1 MKLSVP
7 IPDLKKVLARGNEAE
22 SHIKLLNTHKFI
34 SYNPDKSR
42 NVFLYMDAYGD
53 GHLET
58 SAGTFLL
65 KTANTLDIWLKPSNV
80 ECRLPLS
87 MYNNKISGIDQLVK
101 STHSTGYSYDNNA
114 IGWNSDIDLPVCK
127 SATFGERSLG
137 FVPVLSVYRDGTPF
151 SIPAGAEPVPIQ
163 FNATEYDEL
172 SGWDSN
178 LYEYTIQKSGKYW
191 LNFGMTAENIASQN
205 NQMALNLYVNDT
217 PIGGGTVTLNN
228 NEIKSFCKSR
238 FIEFNQGDIIYL
250 GVIVAYD
257 NVDLQDRPYNTYFQ
271 MAYLGL

>member
-1 MKLSVP
+1 MRLFFP
-7 IPDLKKVLARGNEAE
+7 TPDLKKVLARGNKADRDILIKDGKNLILYNSSNLIFGKQYIDE
-22 SHIKLLNTHKFI
+22 SNNLIAGEKCNGVKLYAGDWPRFWVASSLITSYQDLNL
-34 SYNPDKSR
+34 YNR
-42 NVFLYMDAYGD
+42 IINNILY
-53 GHLET
+53 LE
-58 SAGTFLL
+58 
-65 KTANTLDIWLKPSNV
+65 LDV
-80 ECRLPLS
+80 
-87 MYNNKISGIDQLVK
+87 
-101 STHSTGYSYDNNA
+101 HSTGYAYDDQSL
-114 IGWNSDIDLPVCK
+114 GWNSDIDLPVCK

-151 SIPAGAEPVPIQ
+151 SIPGGATPVPIQ

-250 GVIVAYD
+250 GAIVAYD
-257 NVDLQDRPYNTYFQ
+257 DVDLRDKPYNTYFQ